1 MAKVGKKVVPAKKTN
16 KAIAKKASPKS
27 SAKKPSSKKPIA
39 KSPTKKAAKSPSRA
53 KAPLK
58 KMAKGNVEK
67 KEKETKALVLLAK
80 RKRDPNAPKRPMT
93 AFMYFAREERPKV
106 MKDNPNFSVP
116 EIGKE
121 LGARWRKLEDN
132 ERAKFDALAAKDM
145 ARYQAQMKKY
155 KK

>member
-1 MAKVGKKVVPAKKTN
+1 MAKVEKKVVPAKKT
-16 KAIAKKASPKS
+16 KK
-27 SAKKPSSKKPIA
+27 A
-39 KSPTKKAAKSPSRA
+39 KSPARS

-58 KMAKGNVEK
+58 KMAKGKVEK

-80 RKRDPNAPKRPMT
+80 RKRDPNAPKRPLT

-116 EIGKE
+116 EIGRE

-132 ERAKFDALAAKDM
+132 ERAKFDALAAKDR

>member
-1 MAKVGKKVVPAKKTN
+1 MAKVEKKVVPAKKT
-16 KAIAKKASPKS
+16 KK
-27 SAKKPSSKKPIA
+27 A
-39 KSPTKKAAKSPSRA
+39 KSPARS

-58 KMAKGNVEK
+58 KMAKGKVEK

-116 EIGKE
+116 EIGRE

>member
-1 MAKVGKKVVPAKKTN
+1 MAKVEKKVVPAKKT
-16 KAIAKKASPKS
+16 KK
-27 SAKKPSSKKPIA
+27 A
-39 KSPTKKAAKSPSRA
+39 KSPARS

-58 KMAKGNVEK
+58 KMAKGKVEK

>member
-1 MAKVGKKVVPAKKTN
+1 MG
-16 KAIAKKASPKS
+16 
-27 SAKKPSSKKPIA
+27 
-39 KSPTKKAAKSPSRA
+39 
-53 KAPLK
+53 
-58 KMAKGNVEK
+58 MAKGKVEK

-80 RKRDPNAPKRPMT
+80 RKRDPNAPKRPLT

-121 LGARWRKLEDN
+121 LGARWRKLGDA
-132 ERAKFDALAAKDM
+132 ERAKFDALAAKDK

>member
-16 KAIAKKASPKS
+16 KAM
-27 SAKKPSSKKPIA
+27 AKKPSAKKPIA
-39 KSPTKKAAKSPSRA
+39 KSPTKKAAKSPARS

-58 KMAKGNVEK
+58 KMAKGKVEK

>member
-1 MAKVGKKVVPAKKTN
+1 MANVVSKESCPCQDQWIAKKT
-16 KAIAKKASPKS
+16 SPKY
-27 SAKKPSSKKPIA
+27 SAEKPSSKKATA
-39 KSPTKKAAKSPSRA
+39 KFPTKKAAKSPARD

-58 KMAKGNVEK
+58 KVAKGKVEK

-121 LGARWRKLEDN
+121 LGARWRKLGDN

>member
-1 MAKVGKKVVPAKKTN
+1 MAKVGKKVVPAKKT
-16 KAIAKKASPKS
+16 KK
-27 SAKKPSSKKPIA
+27 A
-39 KSPTKKAAKSPSRA
+39 KSPARS

-58 KMAKGNVEK
+58 KMAKGKVEK

-80 RKRDPNAPKRPMT
+80 RKRHPNAPKRPMT

>member
-1 MAKVGKKVVPAKKTN
+1 MAKVEKKVVPAKKT
-16 KAIAKKASPKS
+16 KK
-27 SAKKPSSKKPIA
+27 A
-39 KSPTKKAAKSPSRA
+39 KSPARSKAH
-53 KAPLK
+53 LK
-58 KMAKGNVEK
+58 KMAKGKVEK

>member
-1 MAKVGKKVVPAKKTN
+1 MAKVEKKVVPAKKT
-16 KAIAKKASPKS
+16 KK
-27 SAKKPSSKKPIA
+27 A
-39 KSPTKKAAKSPSRA
+39 KSPARS

-58 KMAKGNVEK
+58 KMAKGKVEK

-80 RKRDPNAPKRPMT
+80 RKRDPNAPKRPMI

>member
-1 MAKVGKKVVPAKKTN
+1 MAKVEKKVVPAKKT
-16 KAIAKKASPKS
+16 KK
-27 SAKKPSSKKPIA
+27 A
-39 KSPTKKAAKSPSRA
+39 KSPARS

-58 KMAKGNVEK
+58 KMAKGKVEK

-80 RKRDPNAPKRPMT
+80 RKRDPNAPKRPLT

>member
-1 MAKVGKKVVPAKKTN
+1 MAKVEKKVVPAKKTN
-16 KAIAKKASPKS
+16 KAIAKKASPK

-39 KSPTKKAAKSPSRA
+39 KSPTKKAAKSPARS

-58 KMAKGNVEK
+58 KMAKGKVEK

-80 RKRDPNAPKRPMT
+80 RRRDPNAPKRPMT